1 MSEMKV
7 AAVQMRAEVGNV
19 AKNLVAAEHLVRGA
33 FKKGARFV
41 VLPEFFPSAVS
52 FAPSMLS
59 AWRPLDGEPLQLMQ
73 RLAREHDGVV
83 GGSFI
88 ANIGGD
94 CYNSFLLVFPDGKYF
109 KHDKDIP
116 TMWENCY
123 TIGGKDDGVLQT
135 PSGQIGVA
143 LCWELIR
150 SQTPRRLR
158 NKVDLVVG
166 GSCWWDLRLPVDPK
180 YEDDRN
186 RLIHFIKNGPPRL
199 ARMVGAP
206 VTHASHAGDFEGC
219 TPGNENKPYRSR
231 FLGETQIVDGM
242 GAVLARMTYDDGE
255 GFVIAGLEVGR
266 VPPSEVVPDDYW
278 IEPLPSITAYAWDAL
293 GKMGTEY
300 YSSTM
305 KPMLL
310 EPYAPRDE

>member
-19 AKNLVAAEHLVRGA
+19 AKNLAAAERLARDA

-52 FAPSMLS
+52 FAQSMLS

-88 ANIGGD
+88 ANVGGD
-94 CYNSFLLVFPDGKYF
+94 CYNSFLLVFPDGTYF
-109 KHDKDIP
+109 RHDKDVP

-123 TIGGKDDGVLQT
+123 YIGGNDDGVLDT

-158 NKVDLVVG
+158 SKVDVVVG

-186 RLIHFIKNGPPRL
+186 HLCRLIKDGPSQL

-206 VTHASHAGDFEGC
+206 VIHASHAGDFEGC
-219 TPGNENKPYRSR
+219 TPGNEDKPYRSR
-231 FLGETQIVDGM
+231 FLGETQIVN
-242 GAVLARMTYDDGE
+242 GAGTVLARMTYDEGE
-255 GFVIAGLEVGR
+255 GFVLSDLEFSR
-266 VPPSEVVPDDYW
+266 VPPSEAIPESFW
-278 IEPLPSITAYAWDAL
+278 IEPLPSIAARAWDLL
-293 GKMGTEY
+293 GTMGSDY
-300 YSSTM
+300 YRTTM

-310 EPYAPRDE
+310 QTRRD